1 MSGAPPTLGEHM
13 LGDAIARFRELKGLG
28 DRAMAQVDDTAFFA
42 TSDPE
47 ANSIALVV
55 KHVAGNLRS
64 RWRNFLHED
73 GEKPDRDRDAEF
85 ERGPADTR
93 AALLAAW
100 EEGWAILFAELG
112 ALGGDDL
119 LRTVTIRHEPH
130 TVVQCIHRQLTHY
143 GYHVGQIVL
152 LARQARGPAWTALS
166 IPRRQSGEFNATM
179 QERHRGR
186 PPVSG

>member
-1 MSGAPPTLGEHM
+1 MSEATPSLDDLGTHTLA
-13 LGDAIARFRELKGLG
+13 DAMVRFRELKSLG
-28 DRAMAQVDDTAFFA
+28 DRAAAQVDEAAYFA
-42 TSDPE
+42 TADPE

-64 RWRNFLHED
+64 RWRNFLVED
-73 GEKPDRDRDAEF
+73 GEKPERNRDTEF
-85 ERGPADTR
+85 ELLPGDTR
-93 AALLAAW
+93 EALTVRW
-100 EEGWAILFAELG
+100 EEGWAILFAELA

-152 LARQARGPAWTALS
+152 LARQARGPAWTSLS
-166 IPRRQSGEFNATM
+166 VPRRASQEFNAAM
-179 QERHRGR
+179 KAKF
-186 PPVSG
+186 SG